1 MIAVAASRR
10 KNGRQSSSSSPA
22 ATRTKASLERGS
34 GSPSSRSSLRSMEAA
49 SGSRITPA
57 AAPRS
62 GCGCPCTRWRGLP
75 GRRPWPASAAAPARP
90 SGSVSASAAAASRAD
105 RPPTPPAPRPP
116 RRAPPP
122 LRPRAPGGRPGGR
135 AALRRRPGATRGRHA
150 RRLRAG
156 PPPTRSRAPAPP
168 TGSRPVPAPGLPF
181 RNGARPVGYQTSRL
195 AGSTSVTLL
204 ADVVAASQEVAET
217 SARSRKVALL
227 ADLLGRLDPGEV
239 AIAAGLLSGVPR
251 QGRVGVGYSTI
262 YGIESSPAEESTL
275 TVADVDTAISAIQ
288 AATGSGSGARRKEL
302 LAGLLDRAT
311 EPEAG
316 FVRRLFTGELRQGAL
331 AGVMVDAV
339 AKAAGVPAAL
349 ARRALMLSGDLTR
362 TADIAMSAGEEGLR
376 EVGFEL
382 FRPILPM
389 LASTAESVADAVS
402 SFERA
407 SVEWKLDGIRI
418 QIHRRGDEVRIYT
431 RNLNEIT
438 HALPGIVEAVRRLD
452 VKQAVLD
459 GEAIWMADDE
469 PAAFQETV
477 AQIDADAPPEGI
489 STFLFDLLHLDGQD
503 LLDTPLEERAA
514 KLDAIA
520 SSLRVPSILTS
531 EPGDGERALEQSLA
545 AGHEGVVVKDAASLY
560 AAGRRGKAWRK
571 VKPVRTYDLVVLGAE
586 WGHGR
591 RQGWLSNLHLGARE
605 PRTGEFVMVGK
616 TFKGMTDELLEWQT
630 KELQQRETE
639 RRGITVFVRP
649 ELVVEIALDGVQSS
663 TRYPGGVALRFAR
676 VKRYRPDKRADE
688 ADTIDELRSLL
699 RTQAS
704 R

>member
-1 MIAVAASRR
+1 M
-10 KNGRQSSSSSPA
+10 
-22 ATRTKASLERGS
+22 
-34 GSPSSRSSLRSMEAA
+34 
-49 SGSRITPA
+49 
-57 AAPRS
+57 
-62 GCGCPCTRWRGLP
+62 
-75 GRRPWPASAAAPARP
+75 
-90 SGSVSASAAAASRAD
+90 
-105 RPPTPPAPRPP
+105 
-116 RRAPPP
+116 
-122 LRPRAPGGRPGGR
+122 
-135 AALRRRPGATRGRHA
+135 
-150 RRLRAG
+150 
-156 PPPTRSRAPAPP
+156 
-168 TGSRPVPAPGLPF
+168 
-181 RNGARPVGYQTSRL
+181 
-195 AGSTSVTLL
+195 TLL
-204 ADVVAASQEVAET
+204 ADVVTTSQEVGDT

-227 ADLLGRLDPGEV
+227 AELLERLDPDEV
-239 AIAAGLLSGVPR
+239 AIAAGMLSGVPR
-251 QGRVGVGYSTI
+251 QGRIGVGYSTI
-262 YGIESSPAEESTL
+262 HGVESAPAKEPTL
-275 TVADVDTAISAIQ
+275 TVADLDTAISQIQ
-288 AATGSGSGARRKEL
+288 AAAGSGSGARRRQLLAEL
-302 LAGLLDRAT
+302 LERAT

-316 FVRRLFTGELRQGAL
+316 FIRRLFTGELRQGAL

-362 TADIAMSAGEEGLR
+362 TADIAMSGGEEGLR

-382 FRPILPM
+382 FRPIFPM
-389 LASTAESVADAVS
+389 LASTAESVTEAVS

-418 QIHRRGDEVRIYT
+418 QIHRRGTEVRIYT

-438 HALPGIVEAVRRLD
+438 HALPGIVEAAQRLD

-459 GEAIWMADDE
+459 GEAIWMADDG
-469 PAAFQETV
+469 PAAFQDTV

-489 STFLFDLLHLDGQD
+489 STFLFDLLHLDGED

-514 KLDAIA
+514 RLEAIA
-520 SSLRVPSILTS
+520 SNLRVPSILTS
-531 EPGDGERALEQSLA
+531 EPSDGERTLEESLA

-591 RQGWLSNLHLGARE
+591 RHGWLSNLHLGARD

-630 KELQQRETE
+630 QELQQRETE

-649 ELVVEIALDGVQSS
+649 ELVLEIALDGVQSS

-688 ADTIDELRSLL
+688 ADTIDDLRALL
-699 RTQAS
+699 RTKA
-704 R
+704 